1 MDRLVIAPT
10 DAPEMTVVLVTY
22 NAWEWTERALR
33 ALIDTTEV
41 PYELV
46 VIDNASTDVTRER
59 LAAVENA
66 RVCLQDANRG
76 YGVAAN
82 LGVIMARAPRVLL
95 LNSDAV
101 VQPGWLPPLLE
112 VLDGE
117 DDVAAVGAR
126 LDNVDDTLQEAGSI
140 LWGDGASDNYGD
152 GDDP

>member
-22 NAWEWTERALR
+22 NAGEWTERALR

-46 VIDNASTDVTRER
+46 VIDTASTDVTRER

-95 LNSDAV
+95 LNSDAM
-101 VQPGWLPPLLE
+101 VQPGWLPPLFE
-112 VLDGE
+112 GLDGE
-117 DDVAAVGAR
+117 DDVAAVGSR
-126 LDNVDDTLQEAGSI
+126 LDHGGGTLQQGGRLGRA
-140 LWGDGASDNYGD
+140 DGASHNYGD
-152 GDDP
+152 G